1 MLYNTSGDRLGFW
14 LATPPNI
21 NLTAG
26 TATTLIIIGGSTLK
40 LFYKIVCGPECGES
54 PLTTIEWYLV
64 FSMLSIVLAQL
75 PNLNSIVGLSML
87 GAVTAIAY
95 CTLLWVLS
103 VTRSRPP
110 GVHYGGERGNTPV
123 DQIFT
128 ILNALGIVAFSFR
141 GHNMVMEIQVNS
153 EDFFNRSC

>member
-1 MLYNTSGDRLGFW
+1 
-14 LATPPNI
+14 
-21 NLTAG
+21 
-26 TATTLIIIGGSTLK
+26 
-40 LFYKIVCGPECGES
+40 
-54 PLTTIEWYLV
+54 
-64 FSMLSIVLAQL
+64 
-75 PNLNSIVGLSML
+75 ML

-110 GVHYGGERGNTPV
+110 GVHYGGEQGNTTV

-141 GHNMVMEIQVNS
+141 GHNMIMEIQVNS
-153 EDFFNRSC
+153 EDFINKSC